1 MRYEHLGLFIII
13 YFLLCYYFSYSPS
26 ISGNLARDG
35 LRTLMFGRRRMS
47 EEEYDHFAHIYH
59 EAKTTITNRE
69 EHVYSFISFHHA
81 ASIYCNPYVPNF
93 FFPSR
98 FFPFFLFSFF
108 PFLCKQARG
117 NETSSLYVRHCI
129 EHRL

>member
-35 LRTLMFGRRRMS
+35 LRTLVFGRRRMS
-47 EEEYDHFAHIYH
+47 EEEYNYFAYIYH

-69 EHVYSFISFHHA
+69 EHMYPFTPPPQYIQTP
-81 ASIYCNPYVPNF
+81 PYQIF
-93 FFPSR
+93 FFLLV
-98 FFPFFLFSFF
+98 FFLFSFF
-108 PFLCKQARG
+108 PFFFFLMQTGARQ
-117 NETSSLYVRHCI
+117 R
-129 EHRL
+129 